1 MHQDDDDGSSVS
13 MPLLLDLVT
22 PRRMSMMMMMKE
34 SLKYKSKETYWIV
47 FSRHHPY
54 PIIN

>member
-1 MHQDDDDGSSVS
+1 MHQDDDDGSLVS
-13 MPLLLDLVT
+13 MSLLLDLVT

-34 SLKYKSKETYWIV
+34 SLKYQSKETYWIV